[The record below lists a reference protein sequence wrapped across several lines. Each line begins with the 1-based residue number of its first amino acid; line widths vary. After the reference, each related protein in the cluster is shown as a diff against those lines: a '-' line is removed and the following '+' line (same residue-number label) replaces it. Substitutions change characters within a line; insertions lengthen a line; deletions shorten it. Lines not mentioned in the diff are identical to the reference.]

1 MGKHRRKE
9 KIQQKDQKP
18 AHITGTMTVFEY
30 VHELLAGECSLG
42 CGCTCFFANVHN
54 LSNKTKFCWLMKQ
67 KWASVKMI
75 ERAPCEA
82 KSHHVSRHN
91 VSSFKHSGNSVM
103 ASSTSWTVTQKYIND
118 SIVLKNS
125 LFSPYLCHGFKRF
138 SYSYFWR
145 RQLKNAHESLTKC
158 SDRQN
163 NPVNIRL
170 VQIEIPCSLELLQ
183 WRDYWINGLVQL
195 LSQLYIK

>member
-9 KIQQKDQKP
+9 KIQQKDSKP

-75 ERAPCEA
+75 E
-82 KSHHVSRHN
+82 HHV
-91 VSSFKHSGNSVM
+91 K
-103 ASSTSWTVTQKYIND
+103 QKAITFPTIMSHFSNMVV
-118 SIVLKNS
+118 ILLWLPLPAELWPRNILMIPLFWKIPFF
-125 LFSPYLCHGFKRF
+125 FSPYLCHGFKRF
-138 SYSYFWR
+138 SYFYFWR
-145 RQLKNAHESLTKC
+145 RQSA
-158 SDRQN
+158 
-163 NPVNIRL
+163 
-170 VQIEIPCSLELLQ
+170 
-183 WRDYWINGLVQL
+183 
-195 LSQLYIK
+195 